1 MNLEIDP
8 RYSTYSTSIV
18 LHLLHNNEDYNKLW
32 VSKFPQTEPQA
43 SNFFKNENCGCR
55 PVLLSTYKKHRF
67 QVDVFTVDFINSN
80 KKAINL
86 KKFFEE
92 NGGQDLAGH
101 VFAIPEG
108 EAHYKDFLA
117 AIQQKKGRF
126 SYFNTLQIDGKIL
139 VTFF

>member
-18 LHLLHNNEDYNKLW
+18 LHLLHNNEEYSKLW
-32 VSKFPQTEPQA
+32 ISKFPKTESQA

-67 QVDVFTVDFINSN
+67 QIDVFTVDFINSN
-80 KKAINL
+80 KKAIDL
-86 KKFFEE
+86 EKFFEE

-108 EAHYKDFLA
+108 EGHYKDFLA

-126 SYFNTLQIDGKIL
+126 SYFNTIQIDGKIL

>member
-8 RYSTYSTSIV
+8 RYSTYSISIV
-18 LHLLHNNEDYNKLW
+18 LHLLHNNEEYSKLW
-32 VSKFPQTEPQA
+32 ISKYPQTESQA

-67 QVDVFTVDFINSN
+67 QIDVFTVDFINSN
-80 KKAINL
+80 KKSIDL
-86 KKFFEE
+86 EKFFEE

-108 EAHYKDFLA
+108 EGHYKDFLA

-126 SYFNTLQIDGKIL
+126 SYFNTMQIDGKIL